1 MIHPRSLRKSH
12 RSAMVP
18 VCPDGACLFWPPS
31 RWQALQQRL
40 LDRHLA
46 YASCSPLYA
55 GRIPRNKGR
64 ALTNL
69 AALPTTSRDEL
80 MQAGPRAYACQPEA
94 VREWVT
100 TSGTTGKPLRVP
112 LTAADLNRLAV
123 NEAVALNIAGIHA
136 GDTLLIAVAFD
147 RMFVAGLAYWLGAQR
162 LGVGCVRAGPFYA
175 SDASALA
182 ALAADYRRPF
192 LLTVPSLLAASL
204 AASGTQPPNLAAIIS
219 IAEPVRRVDL
229 SPNIL
234 ATRLSEHFHAPVLST
249 CAGTEICTTFAE
261 GPQCQG
267 GHFNP
272 RLAVVEILDEAG
284 RPVPDGATG
293 EVVVTPLGVEGMPL
307 LRFRTGDLAALHTQ
321 PCPCGRT
328 TPRLGP
334 VVGRMQQRLKVRG
347 ASLFPGTISEWLQN
361 TADVAEFLIVARQDF
376 DLSDRITLH
385 VALHR
390 SAENI
395 RQRLRQQARTILR
408 SPAHIVFTSPQAIR
422 KLQRQTNPRKP
433 SRFLDLRPPRV

>member
-1 MIHPRSLRKSH
+1 MIRKLFRRKPR
-12 RSAMVP
+12 RSTVVP
-18 VCPDGACLFWPPS
+18 GCPDGACLFWPPS

-40 LDRHLA
+40 LARHIA
-46 YASCSPLYA
+46 HARRSPLYA
-55 GRIPRNKGR
+55 GRIHRDGNGG
-64 ALTNL
+64 LTSL
-69 AALPTTSRDEL
+69 AALPTTSREEL
-80 MQAGPRAYACQPEA
+80 MQAGQRAYACKHED

-112 LTAADLNRLAV
+112 LTAADLKRLAI
-123 NEAVALNIAGIHA
+123 NEAVALNIAGINA

-162 LGVGCVRAGPFYA
+162 LGAGCVRAGPFYA
-175 SDASALA
+175 TDASALA

-204 AASGTQPPNLAAIIS
+204 AASATQTPALAAIIS
-219 IAEPVRRVDL
+219 IAEPVRRADL
-229 SPNIL
+229 SPNAL
-234 ATRLSEHFHAPVLST
+234 ATRLGEHFHAPVLST
-249 CAGTEICTTFAE
+249 CAGTETCTTFAE
-261 GPQCQG
+261 GPHCRG
-267 GHFNP
+267 GHLNP
-272 RLAVVEILDEAG
+272 RLAVVEILDETG
-284 RPVPDGATG
+284 RPVPDGGTG

-307 LRFRTGDLAALHTQ
+307 LRFHTGDLAALNTE

-347 ASLFPGTISEWLQN
+347 VSLFPGTISEWLQGV
-361 TADVAEFLIVARQDF
+361 AAVAEFLIVAEQDF

-395 RQRLRQQARTILR
+395 RHRIRQQARTILR
-408 SPAHIVFTSPQAIR
+408 SPVHIVFTSPQAVR
-422 KLQRQTNPRKP
+422 DLQRQANPRKP
-433 SRFLDLRPPRV
+433 SRFLDLRPPRA